1 MKMRRIFALLALC
14 LVLATAIQITP
25 GMAAS
30 YVQLTTIGDGD
41 PDDDDSTKRPLDTE
55 PVMHNPWPP
64 LLLLMMPLLTLVL
77 M

>member
-1 MKMRRIFALLALC
+1 MKMRLFALLAVC

-30 YVQLTTIGDGD
+30 YVQLTTGQG
-41 PDDDDSTKRPLDTE
+41 DDDDSDVTRRPLDTE
-55 PVMHNPWPP
+55 RVMHNPWPP